1 MWTTCPRAPCQISL
15 LKNMFLR
22 PLFGKRHRRAI
33 FMGETETAM
42 LDDLLDEWNAEHP
55 QQVVPDAL
63 ALPQVPTLKTPGLD
77 LLLRMGTE
85 IDLERLEKFVFS
97 PKAALREDVL
107 TLLAFAGTQYPAY
120 RAADESKG
128 LSRAQIS
135 FPLHALMLRTAMN
148 LPGLLADVRDF
159 FLRPAEEIHFWMEDR
174 LAHVLWL
181 PFYKALPAEIELV
194 AEFITAAE
202 VAIEVRLA
210 AVSALGQSL
219 IQDQF
224 RLHLYVPVYERCLQA
239 MAHAQGDAYAPR
251 VAGALVNEA
260 VNARQKAVL
269 PAIQSAITTG
279 KVDTS
284 TCGLL
289 PEIEAGMSG
298 LVNSWARM
306 EAMDIFALYT
316 FLERSEKVE
325 HLDTAA
331 GNAMLPIQKPKVA
344 KGQQQVRSFPSSP
357 SGRLAPPKAKP
368 SQPAKP
374 TAGRNDLCPCGSG
387 LKFKKCH
394 GK

>member
-1 MWTTCPRAPCQISL
+1 
-15 LKNMFLR
+15 
-22 PLFGKRHRRAI
+22 
-33 FMGETETAM
+33 M

-55 QQVVPDAL
+55 QQVTPDAL
-63 ALPQVPTLKTPGLD
+63 ALPQVPALKTPGLD

-85 IDLERLEKFVFS
+85 IDQARLEKFVFS

-107 TLLAFAGTQYPAY
+107 TLLAFAAEQFPAY
-120 RAADESKG
+120 RAADEKMG

-159 FLRPAEEIHFWMEDR
+159 LMRPAEEIHFWMEDR

-181 PFYKALPAEIELV
+181 PFYKALPAEIDLV
-194 AEFITAAE
+194 AEFITAEGA
-202 VAIEVRLA
+202 AIEVRLA

-239 MAHAQGDAYAPR
+239 MAHAQGDVHAPR
-251 VAGALVNEA
+251 VAGALIQEA

-269 PAIQSAITTG
+269 QAIQSAITTG

-284 TCGLL
+284 ACGLL

-325 HLDTAA
+325 HLDTSA
-331 GNAMLPIQKPKVA
+331 GNAFLPIQKPKAA
-344 KGQQQVRSFPSSP
+344 KGQQQGRSF
-357 SGRLAPPKAKP
+357 APPKAQPTK
-368 SQPAKP
+368 PAKP